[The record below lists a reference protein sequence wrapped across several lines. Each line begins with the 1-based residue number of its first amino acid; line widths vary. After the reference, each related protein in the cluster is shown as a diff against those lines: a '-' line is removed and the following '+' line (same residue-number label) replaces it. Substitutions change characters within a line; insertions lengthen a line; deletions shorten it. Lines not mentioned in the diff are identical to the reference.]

1 LEPPPKP
8 SSSGMLHTICLSLVQ
23 FTFAQLNNLMTEKE
37 CASSLVSAARAVSDR
52 KPKHCEACLT
62 STRPA
67 SSQVKHVTQLTKAL
81 NTGSPMRPRPPSG
94 PKRSRVLH
102 KVLFVPNEE
111 ITHCVCVCA
120 RERERARAR
129 VEVGSEKEKEKR
141 SADVMR
147 VCVS

>member
-1 LEPPPKP
+1 
-8 SSSGMLHTICLSLVQ
+8 
-23 FTFAQLNNLMTEKE
+23 
-37 CASSLVSAARAVSDR
+37 
-52 KPKHCEACLT
+52 
-62 STRPA
+62 
-67 SSQVKHVTQLTKAL
+67 
-81 NTGSPMRPRPPSG
+81 MRPRPPSG

-111 ITHCVCVCA
+111 ITHCVCVRA

-129 VEVGSEKEKEKR
+129 VEVGSEKEREKR